1 VAALGIPR
9 TGNRWTDARI
19 RLMQRGNPNFRKG
32 SPRYLVVVRE
42 GDGDCPPVEG
52 AFYAE
57 EGSTKLVP
65 KGLDFVQGGR

>member
-1 VAALGIPR
+1 
-9 TGNRWTDARI
+9 
-19 RLMQRGNPNFRKG
+19 MQRGNPNFRKG